1 MTIDSFIRRLDR
13 SFSWLYYKHQWAEWE
28 LLAIAIIAMV
38 LLLWILRRQKNA
50 ATRNAYADRAAS
62 KRSPIIGIKLAD
74 YHQSRH
80 AIEDIKEH
88 RLDLIAQFSGRQKR
102 KIVAR
107 HMQSLNEQLRQ
118 LQDAIARYKDMEEGF
133 VQKVTELTAANE
145 KLQNEI
151 GKNAHDEQHPR
162 QQTAE
167 SAFADDK
174 QQEKTVEH
182 PIEQMIESTPAH
194 SEREQ
199 DAAQPKPTVTLLK
212 LKVTELPSVD
222 EQPGHIK
229 QRGQIEEYAE
239 QAVGLSPAGGE
250 THALEGGHEQDGELA
265 GQQGPESNETD
276 KRLHRMVAEEH
287 QDDETPE
294 EGAKQPRPLRRE
306 SEPLDVQKLKAIAA
320 LARQIQGYPPQ
331 G

>member
-1 MTIDSFIRRLDR
+1 MTIDSFVRRLDR

-50 ATRNAYADRAAS
+50 AARNAYADRAAS

-74 YHQSRH
+74 HHQSQH
-80 AIEDIKEH
+80 AIQDIKEH

-102 KIVAR
+102 KILAR
-107 HMQSLNEQLRQ
+107 HIESLNEQLRQ
-118 LQDAIARYKDMEEGF
+118 LQDAIARYKDMEDGF
-133 VQKVTELTAANE
+133 VQKVAELTAANE

-151 GKNAHDEQHPR
+151 GKNTQDEQHR
-162 QQTAE
+162 KQETAE
-167 SAFADDK
+167 SAFAEDK
-174 QQEKTVEH
+174 QQEEAVEH
-182 PIEQMIESTPAH
+182 PIEQMIESTPAD
-194 SEREQ
+194 SEHEQ

-212 LKVTELPSVD
+212 LKVTELPSLD
-222 EQPGHIK
+222 EQPGHLK

-239 QAVGLSPAGGE
+239 QAVGLSPAGGKI
-250 THALEGGHEQDGELA
+250 HALAGGHEQNGELA
-265 GQQGPESNETD
+265 DQRAPESHGAD
-276 KRLHRMVAEEH
+276 KQPHHMVTEEH
-287 QDDETPE
+287 QADEMPE
-294 EGAKQPRPLRRE
+294 EDTEQSRPLRRE